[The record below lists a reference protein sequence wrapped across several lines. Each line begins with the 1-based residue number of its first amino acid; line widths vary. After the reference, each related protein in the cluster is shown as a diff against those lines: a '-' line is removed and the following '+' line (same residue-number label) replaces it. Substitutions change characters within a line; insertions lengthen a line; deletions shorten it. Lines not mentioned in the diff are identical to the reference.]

1 METCLPHYVRSLALK
16 NIEDKSVTPLSDHSI
31 ISNDVS
37 VNNQQFKMELPPT
50 KQNSSRP
57 VPKDSQCSQV
67 DDSNNDEK
75 IDNCLLNG
83 STNATKPPSSSLK
96 SLCPP
101 SMLPTC
107 TGLQTLDTEEAIMNS
122 VSSTAPITSHDSEIP
137 KLMDVQALLVS
148 SKQPVIENVLK
159 GSSPSQIV
167 GDTGCVPSLNLSSGN
182 EDECTSSTNATT
194 TNENEICIEN
204 AAITHINKDMNVPIG
219 DDAVACRASKL
230 ESTSSR
236 ALAAKTVNS
245 MTTANMSDYSNK
257 QCISNFNDDTTSDLA
272 AITSSNEPSA
282 DASGRVNLPTKTTQL
297 QDGPTN
303 VINRITDDNLEKDAN
318 EEIKNDVLKND
329 NHQRDVKSLPTVI
342 NSLNFASLTNQ
353 CSTDTDAFSIMK
365 NLNDTATNDVAI
377 SADADKPCNATATT
391 KSILNPAATVVLK
404 DASSED
410 DAISSKINDRESE
423 ANSPS
428 AISTDAVASNIN
440 LDAELLGK
448 NSIKI
453 GEFTD
458 AFEDAGD
465 ADCPSKL
472 KITTEAS
479 KVMFCTE

>member
-1 METCLPHYVRSLALK
+1 
-16 NIEDKSVTPLSDHSI
+16 
-31 ISNDVS
+31 
-37 VNNQQFKMELPPT
+37 MELPPT

-96 SLCPP
+96 SLCSP

-137 KLMDVQALLVS
+137 KLMDVQALLLS

-159 GSSPSQIV
+159 GSSPSEIV
-167 GDTGCVPSLNLSSGN
+167 GDMGCVPSLNLSSGN
-182 EDECTSSTNATT
+182 ENQCTSSTNATT
-194 TNENEICIEN
+194 TNDNEICIEN
-204 AAITHINKDMNVPIG
+204 AAITHINRDINGSIG
-219 DDAVACRASKL
+219 EDAVACRASKL

-257 QCISNFNDDTTSDLA
+257 QCISDFNDDATSDLA
-272 AITSSNEPSA
+272 AITSSNEPSS
-282 DASGRVNLPTKTTQL
+282 DASESVDLPTKTTQL
-297 QDGPTN
+297 QDGSTN

-318 EEIKNDVLKND
+318 EEIKNDVPKND

-353 CSTDTDAFSIMK
+353 CSTDTNNTDAFSIMK

-377 SADADKPCNATATT
+377 SADADKSCNATATT
-391 KSILNPAATVVLK
+391 KSILNLAATVVLK
-404 DASSED
+404 DASSKD
-410 DAISSKINDRESE
+410 DDISSKINDRESE

-428 AISTDAVASNIN
+428 AISTDAVASNIS
-440 LDAELLGK
+440 LDGELLGK
-448 NSIKI
+448 NSINI
-453 GEFTD
+453 GEFND

-465 ADCPSKL
+465 VVCPSKL
-472 KITTEAS
+472 KKTPEAL
-479 KVMFCTE
+479 KVIFINE